1 MTLSFKGRMA
11 AQPTWHPDEQGLV
24 FALQSLPEK
33 NFDLYSLEIESKCLK
48 RLTYEKTDSY
58 WPDFNS
64 TGSELLLTS
73 LKSGK
78 KQIYKMK
85 YAPPSSCEDSLQ

>member
-33 NFDLYSLEIESKCLK
+33 KNFDLYSLEIESKCLK
-48 RLTYEKTDSY
+48 DLPMR
-58 WPDFNS
+58 
-64 TGSELLLTS
+64 
-73 LKSGK
+73 
-78 KQIYKMK
+78 KQILIGLILT
-85 YAPPSSCEDSLQ
+85 PPDRNYYSLVLNRERSKFTR